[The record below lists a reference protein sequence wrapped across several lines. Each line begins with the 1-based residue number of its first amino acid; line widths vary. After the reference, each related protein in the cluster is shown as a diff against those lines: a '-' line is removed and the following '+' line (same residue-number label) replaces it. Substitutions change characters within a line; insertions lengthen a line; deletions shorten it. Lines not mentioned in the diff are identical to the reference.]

1 MGVKGLLGVPEVG
14 VQGER
19 VAEGPMNEV
28 KGKGASE
35 NSKDGDTM

>member
-1 MGVKGLLGVPEVG
+1 MKGLLGVPEVG

-19 VAEGPMNEV
+19 VGEGPMNGV

-35 NSKDGDTM
+35 NSRDGDMM